1 LGHDHSGKS
10 HAGHSHAAPST
21 DANRLAIAF
30 GIIAVFM
37 VVEIVGGILSGSLA
51 LLADAGH
58 MTSDTVALGMS
69 WLAIRMGRRPADAGR
84 SFGYRRLEV
93 LAAFVNG
100 CALFVIAGWV
110 VYEAVRRFWEPVAVL
125 GGTML
130 GVAIA
135 GAIANLVAFWI
146 LNGGNKANL
155 NVRSAWVHVLGD
167 LFGSVAAIAAA
178 GLILWTGWMPFD
190 PILSIVVA
198 LIILKSAKDI
208 VRDSANIL
216 LEGAPPGLD
225 RDEMTTALNAALP
238 QGCTVSHLHAW
249 ALTAEQPLVTMN
261 VSCRV
266 GEEPARIIATLQARL
281 REKYGISHSTIQ
293 VDTGDFGVAPGACA
307 AIGRQDHAPH

>member
-1 LGHDHSGKS
+1 MPATD
-10 HAGHSHAAPST
+10 ST
-21 DANRLAIAF
+21 RLAIAF
-30 GIIAVFM
+30 GIIAIFM
-37 VVEIVGGILSGSLA
+37 IVEIVGGILSGSLA

-69 WLAIRMGRRPADAGR
+69 WLAIHVGRRPADAGR

-110 VYEAVRRFWEPVAVL
+110 VYEAIQRLWEPVEVL

-135 GAIANLVAFWI
+135 GAIANLVAFWV

-155 NVRSAWVHVLGD
+155 NVKSAWVHVLGD

-178 GLILWTGWMPFD
+178 GLILWTGWVPFD

-216 LEGAPPGLD
+216 LEGSPPGLN

-261 VSCRV
+261 VSCRAD
-266 GEEPARIIATLQARL
+266 EEPSQVIAMLQGQLKA
-281 REKYGISHSTIQ
+281 KYGIGHSTIQ
-293 VDTGDFGVAPGACA
+293 VDSADSSVQPVACTA
-307 AIGRQDHAPH
+307 AETQEHAAH